1 MMVMYTLIWMTIKA
15 LQPYLCVTQILL
27 LTYTC
32 AAIPLVAR
40 QTLAL
45 EGTIDIETAGILVA
59 HTDFHGTFI
68 NICND
73 KTEKSTHFNIYI
85 AHKKKQ

>member
-1 MMVMYTLIWMTIKA
+1 M
-15 LQPYLCVTQILL
+15 QCVTQILL
-27 LTYTC
+27 LTYTG

-45 EGTIDIETAGILVA
+45 EGTIDIETAGVLVT
-59 HTDFHGTFI
+59 HTDLHGTFV

-73 KTEKSTHFNIYI
+73 KNRQTHTFQYLNCT
-85 AHKKKQ
+85 